1 MSIYIFLDMS
11 VLMSNLVV
19 CINHKR
25 NNMKILTKVAAILM
39 VASALLSCKKE
50 PVNNIPNEP
59 EKPDQPNVEVEIE
72 YTEDIE
78 FSIKV
83 LSVDA
88 TTAEIEV
95 EHTGTEDDTWYGF
108 ATTSTNIKVAIM
120 DMVAELTDNDD
131 EKVTGLFNGYSKTIK
146 LEGLEPETKYNYI
159 VFAITEDG
167 DVYGTEEHESFKTT
181 TNYRVNSAWTV
192 EFTGRQFIG
201 EQEYENTVTVTSKDK
216 NPYFMTIVTKDRF
229 ESTEIKT
236 LLTEELESLKE
247 FIDQYDKYYDVVTTF
262 KSWCFS
268 GSAIDAF
275 GLESGYDYIAM
286 AIGASE
292 DGELTGLY
300 AYSEVFKPYEEEM
313 TEAYASWIGDWVF
326 TGANGVSFDINIR
339 KDKSNKTFTMTGWE
353 GEEASHCE
361 VIIDWYGD
369 SWMIWSQH
377 ILSGSDPTYG
387 NFDIY
392 FCPVNKENGKGY
404 IGDYP
409 MCIGTV
415 TDNGSRM
422 VGIYQEESFTFT
434 HMQFLAEWPDGL
446 YKVTHTTEFPTFP
459 IMVTPATKTMSV
471 DCKASPVS
479 RKIHKTPI
487 SVPHKTLTINTI
499 R

>member
-1 MSIYIFLDMS
+1 MK
-11 VLMSNLVV
+11 NLF
-19 CINHKR
+19 KFA
-25 NNMKILTKVAAILM
+25 TILM
-39 VASALLSCKKE
+39 VATAILSCQKDPIDTGKE
-50 PVNNIPNEP
+50 PVEP
-59 EKPDQPNVEVEIE
+59 GPDQPNVEVEIE

-78 FSIKV
+78 FALNV
-83 LSVDA
+83 LSVGA

-108 ATTSTNIKVAIM
+108 VTTSTNIRVAIQ
-120 DMVAELTDNDD
+120 DMVEELTQT
-131 EKVTGLFNGYSKTIK
+131 EKVTGLTNGYKKTIK
-146 LEGLEPETKYNYI
+146 LEGLKAETKYNYI

-167 DVYGTEEHESFKTT
+167 DVYGTEEYESFKTIT
-181 TNYRVNSAWTV
+181 EYKVNPAWTV
-192 EFTGRQFIG
+192 EYTGRQDIG
-201 EQEYENTVTVTSKDK
+201 GNEYENTVSVTSKDE

-247 FIDQYDKYYDVVTTF
+247 FIDQYNKYYDVVTTF

-268 GSAIDAF
+268 GNAIDAF

-300 AYSEVFKPYEEEM
+300 AYSDVFQPYEEEM

-326 TGANGVSFDINIR
+326 TGANGVAFDINIR
-339 KDKSNKTFTMTGWE
+339 KDKSNKTFVMTGWE

-377 ILSGSDPTYG
+377 IRSGSDPTYG
-387 NFDIY
+387 NYDIY
-392 FCPVNKENGKGY
+392 FCPVNTENGKGY

-409 MCIGTV
+409 MCIGAV
-415 TDNGSRM
+415 TEDGSRM
-422 VGIYQEESFTFT
+422 VGIYQEEGFTFT
-434 HMQFLAEWPDGL
+434 HMQFLAQWPDGL
-446 YKVTHTTEFPTFP
+446 YRVTHTTEFPTFP
-459 IMVTPATKTMSV
+459 ITVTPATKTKSV
-471 DCKASPVS
+471 DCKASPVC
-479 RKIHKTPI
+479 RKIHKAPI
-487 SVPHKTLTINTI
+487 SVPHKTLTISTT

>member
-1 MSIYIFLDMS
+1 
-11 VLMSNLVV
+11 
-19 CINHKR
+19 
-25 NNMKILTKVAAILM
+25 M
-39 VASALLSCKKE
+39 VASALMSCKKE
-50 PVNNIPNEP
+50 PVNNGPKPDN
-59 EKPDQPNVEVEIE
+59 PDQPEVKIE

-78 FSIKV
+78 FAVTI
-83 LSVDA
+83 LSVEA
-88 TTAEIEV
+88 TAAEIKV
-95 EHTGTEDDTWYGF
+95 EHTGTKDDTWYGF
-108 ATTSTNIKVAIM
+108 VTTSTNIGVALD
-120 DMVAELTDNDD
+120 DMVSELTENDG
-131 EKVTGLFNGYSKTIK
+131 EKITGLTTGISKTIR
-146 LEGLEPETKYNYI
+146 LEGLTPETKYNYI

-167 DVYGTEEHESFKTT
+167 DVYGTEEYETFKTIT
-181 TNYRVNSAWTV
+181 EYKVNPAWTV
-192 EFTGRQFIG
+192 EYTGRQDIEG
-201 EQEYENTVTVTSKDK
+201 NEYENTVSVTSKDE

-247 FIDQYDKYYDVVTTF
+247 FIDQYNKYYDVVTTF

-268 GSAIDAF
+268 GNAIDAF

-300 AYSEVFKPYEEEM
+300 AYSDVFQPYEEEM

-339 KDKSNKTFTMTGWE
+339 KDKSNKTFAMTGWE

-387 NFDIY
+387 NYDIY
-392 FCPVNKENGKGY
+392 FCPVNTENGKGY

-415 TDNGSRM
+415 TEDGSRM
-422 VGIYQEESFTFT
+422 VGIYQEEGFTFT
-434 HMQFLAEWPDGL
+434 HMQFIAKWPDGL
-446 YKVTHTTEFPTFP
+446 HPITMTREFPTFP
-459 IMVTPATKTMSV
+459 ITVTPATKTKPA
-471 DCKASPVS
+471 DCKVSPVS
-479 RKIHKTPI
+479 RKAHVAAT
-487 SVPHKTLTINTI
+487 SVSRKTLAISTI

>member
-1 MSIYIFLDMS
+1 
-11 VLMSNLVV
+11 
-19 CINHKR
+19 
-25 NNMKILTKVAAILM
+25 M
-39 VASALLSCKKE
+39 VATAILSCKKDPIDTGKE
-50 PVNNIPNEP
+50 PVTPG
-59 EKPDQPNVEVEIE
+59 PDQPNVEVEIE

-108 ATTSTNIKVAIM
+108 YTTSTNVKVAM
-120 DMVAELTDNDD
+120 ADMVAELTENDD

-146 LEGLEPETKYNYI
+146 LEDLEPETKYNYI

-201 EQEYENTVTVTSKDK
+201 EEEYANTVTVTSKDE

-236 LLTEELESLKE
+236 LLTEELESLKK
-247 FIDQYDKYYDVVTTF
+247 FIDDYNTYYDVVTTF

-268 GSAIDAF
+268 GNAIDAF

-300 AYSEVFKPYEEEM
+300 AYSKVFQPYEEEM

-326 TGANGVSFDINIR
+326 TGANGVAFDISIR
-339 KDKSNKTFTMTGWE
+339 KDKSNKTFAMTGWE

-392 FCPVNKENGKGY
+392 FCPVNTENGKGY

-409 MCIGTV
+409 MCIGAV
-415 TDNGSRM
+415 TKDGSRM
-422 VGIYQEESFTFT
+422 VGIYQEEGFTFT

-446 YKVTHTTEFPTFP
+446 YRVTHTTEFPTFP
-459 IMVTPATKTMSV
+459 ITVTPATKTKSV

-487 SVPHKTLTINTI
+487 SVPHKILTINTI

>member
-1 MSIYIFLDMS
+1 
-11 VLMSNLVV
+11 
-19 CINHKR
+19 
-25 NNMKILTKVAAILM
+25 MKILTKVAAILM

-50 PVNNIPNEP
+50 PVNNVPNEP

-108 ATTSTNIKVAIM
+108 ATTSTNVKVAM
-120 DMVAELTDNDD
+120 ADMVAELTENDD
-131 EKVTGLFNGYSKTIK
+131 EKVTGLLNGYSKTIK
-146 LEGLEPETKYNYI
+146 LEDLEPETKYNYI

-201 EQEYENTVTVTSKDK
+201 EEEYENTISVTSKDE

-236 LLTEELESLKE
+236 LLTEELESLKK
-247 FIDQYDKYYDVVTTF
+247 FIDDYNTYYDVVTTF

-268 GSAIDAF
+268 GNAIDAF

-300 AYSEVFKPYEEEM
+300 AYSKVFQPYEEEM

-326 TGANGVSFDINIR
+326 TGANGVAFDISIR
-339 KDKSNKTFTMTGWE
+339 KDKSNKTFAMTGWE

-392 FCPVNKENGKGY
+392 FCPVNTENGKGY

-409 MCIGTV
+409 MCIGAV
-415 TDNGSRM
+415 TKDGSRM
-422 VGIYQEESFTFT
+422 VGIYQEEGFTFT

-446 YKVTHTTEFPTFP
+446 YRVTHTTEFPTFP
-459 IMVTPATKTMSV
+459 ITVTPATKTMSV

-487 SVPHKTLTINTI
+487 SVPHKTLTISTI

>member
-1 MSIYIFLDMS
+1 MK
-11 VLMSNLVV
+11 NLF
-19 CINHKR
+19 KFA
-25 NNMKILTKVAAILM
+25 TILM
-39 VASALLSCKKE
+39 VATAILSCQKDPIDTGKE
-50 PVNNIPNEP
+50 PVEP
-59 EKPDQPNVEVEIE
+59 GPDQPNVEVEIE

-78 FSIKV
+78 FALKV
-83 LSVDA
+83 LSVGA

-108 ATTSTNIKVAIM
+108 VTTSTNIRVAIQ
-120 DMVAELTDNDD
+120 DMVEELTQT
-131 EKVTGLFNGYSKTIK
+131 EKVTGLTNGYKKTIK
-146 LEGLEPETKYNYI
+146 LEGLTPETKYNYI

-167 DVYGTEEHESFKTT
+167 DVYGTEEYESFKTIT
-181 TNYRVNSAWTV
+181 EYKVNPAWTV
-192 EFTGRQFIG
+192 EYTGRQFIG
-201 EQEYENTVTVTSKDK
+201 EEEYENTVTVTSKDE

-268 GSAIDAF
+268 GNAIDAF
-275 GLESGYDYIAM
+275 GLESGYDYIAI

-300 AYSEVFKPYEEEM
+300 AYSDVFQPYEEEM

-326 TGANGVSFDINIR
+326 TGANGVTFDINIR
-339 KDKSNKTFTMTGWE
+339 KDKSNKTFVMTGWE

-387 NFDIY
+387 N
-392 FCPVNKENGKGY
+392 
-404 IGDYP
+404 
-409 MCIGTV
+409 
-415 TDNGSRM
+415 
-422 VGIYQEESFTFT
+422 
-434 HMQFLAEWPDGL
+434 
-446 YKVTHTTEFPTFP
+446 
-459 IMVTPATKTMSV
+459 
-471 DCKASPVS
+471 
-479 RKIHKTPI
+479 
-487 SVPHKTLTINTI
+487 
-499 R
+499 

>member
-1 MSIYIFLDMS
+1 
-11 VLMSNLVV
+11 
-19 CINHKR
+19 
-25 NNMKILTKVAAILM
+25 M

-50 PVNNIPNEP
+50 PVNNVPNEP

-88 TTAEIEV
+88 TTAEIKV

-120 DMVAELTDNDD
+120 DMVAELTENDD

-146 LEGLEPETKYNYI
+146 LEDLEPETKYNYI

-167 DVYGTEEHESFKTT
+167 DVYGTEEYESFKTT
-181 TNYRVNSAWTV
+181 TDYKVNSAWTV
-192 EFTGRQFIG
+192 EYTGRQYIG
-201 EQEYENTVTVTSKDK
+201 EYEYENTVTVTSTDS
-216 NPYFMTIVTKDRF
+216 NPYFTTIVEKSRF
-229 ESTEIKT
+229 DSTDKEE
-236 LLTEELESLKE
+236 LLKEELESFMK
-247 FIDQYDKYYDVVTTF
+247 FIEDYNTYNEVETTF
-262 KSWCFS
+262 ASWCFTGDS
-268 GSAIDAF
+268 IDAF
-275 GLESGYDYIAM
+275 GLESGHTYVAM
-286 AIGASE
+286 AIGATPE
-292 DGELTGLY
+292 CKLTGLY
-300 AYSEVFKPYEEEM
+300 AYSEEFQPYEEEM
-313 TEAYASWIGDWVF
+313 TPEYASWIGDWTF
-326 TGANGVSFDINIR
+326 TGANGVAFDISIR
-339 KDKSNKTFTMTGWE
+339 KDKSNKTFAMTGWE

-392 FCPVNKENGKGY
+392 FCPVNTENGKGY

-409 MCIGTV
+409 MCIGAV
-415 TDNGSRM
+415 TEDGSRM
-422 VGIYQEESFTFT
+422 VGIYQEEGFTFT

-446 YKVTHTTEFPTFP
+446 YRVTHTTEFPTFP
-459 IMVTPATKTMSV
+459 ITVTPATKTMSV

-487 SVPHKTLTINTI
+487 SVPHKILTINTI